1 MPKYPFLSD
10 EWVVEAQRIYAEV
23 EASGGLAGASF
34 SPVRVNLV
42 ITDAPFS
49 DRPIDAHVDTSS
61 GGVTISTGHL
71 PSPDVTVS
79 MGYGTARALFVAGDV
94 QTVMQAFLGGRI
106 RVDGDL
112 SKLLDPRSG
121 IWPTAPTSWAPPAQP
136 GGGGAGGAGEGLSGP
151 AGGPP
156 GASDNGGNGRP
167 QPELGLPGVQ
177 ALALATRL
185 KEITE

>member
-10 EWVVEAQRIYAEV
+10 GWVAEAHRIYADV
-23 EASGGLAGASF
+23 EASGGLPGGTFA
-34 SPVRVNLV
+34 PVRVNLV

-61 GGVTISTGHL
+61 GRVAISTGHL
-71 PSPDVTVS
+71 PGPDVTVS
-79 MGYGTARALFVAGDV
+79 MGYGTARSLFVAGDV
-94 QTVMQAFLGGRI
+94 QAVMQAFLGGRV

-121 IWPTAPTSWAPPAQP
+121 IWPASAPSWPAPDQTGSTGAA
-136 GGGGAGGAGEGLSGP
+136 GGTGGGAP
-151 AGGPP
+151 AGP
-156 GASDNGGNGRP
+156 G
-167 QPELGLPGVQ
+167 LGLPGAQ